1 MMYCSYCGKALL
13 DDAVFCF
20 ACGKRV
26 AVPDWTAGIPEIP
39 DAADCS
45 ADADEDGELAFA
57 TLQRFLRHILQGL
70 PEPDR
75 KILEMRFWLEEGSSY
90 TMSEISE
97 SLHVTEDDIRRAEA
111 NALRLLQPLVSG
123 K

>member
-1 MMYCSYCGKALL
+1 MMYCSYCGKALV

-26 AVPDWTAGIPEIP
+26 AVPDWTAGIPELP
-39 DAADCS
+39 DAADS
-45 ADADEDGELAFA
+45 SSDGERAFV
-57 TLQRFLRHILQGL
+57 TLQRFLQHILQGL